1 MQKNVGNSFG
11 KQERLFLTKQI
22 EQLFS
27 EGRSVTSF
35 PLRIQYLL
43 VPASDQS
50 PSKVLFSVPKK
61 RFKRAVKRNLIRRKM
76 REAFRLNKQQL
87 YSVVPQGKQLLAAVV
102 YINNEV
108 ADYQSVEKAVIKAFD
123 KLKARLEECNI

>member
-1 MQKNVGNSFG
+1 MQKGVGNSFG

-43 VPASDQS
+43 VPVSDQS

-87 YSVVPQGKQLLAAVV
+87 YSLIPQGKQLLAAVV

-108 ADYQSVEKAVIKAFD
+108 ADYQSVEKAIIKAFD
-123 KLKARLEECNI
+123 KLKVRLEECKV